1 MDSNRSEDTPKSSAV
16 KRMDDY
22 GDDYEEDVFPP
33 AREPISAKKRKIR
46 RIIFYVVTLVIA
58 LIVCSLLSLTVF
70 FKIDEIYVEGTT
82 RYSAE
87 EIIAVSMIK
96 KDDNLILCNTSLG
109 QKMIIEKFPY
119 VEDVDIKKK
128 LFNKIA
134 IVITEAKPS
143 SIIENNG
150 KYYVLSKKN
159 KIIEINDKKI
169 YDIPIVLGVRL
180 KNEKLCDYA
189 EYNDNNIK
197 KYIDDIMTA
206 IAKYNIKDIDAID
219 INSPTNIVL
228 YRKNGF
234 KIIIGEPENLD
245 YKFRTIEELML
256 NNIPDNDEGVLD
268 VSVVDKEGAQS
279 FYKSKMPEQS
289 QPEPSKPVAESSKP
303 DKENSV
309 RESSQTST
317 ESSSESEEISSDEEE
332 SSEDEA
338 SYEDEENSDD
348 ETSYED
354 EESSDDE
361 TSYEDEE
368 DSDDETSYEDEED
381 SDDETSYEDEEN
393 SDDETSYED
402 EENSEDEASHEYEE
416 DSQDDTYSEED
427 DEANTD

>member
-1 MDSNRSEDTPKSSAV
+1 MDSNRPEDTPKSNVVQRA
-16 KRMDDY
+16 DNY
-22 GDDYEEDVFPP
+22 GDDYEEVIFPP
-33 AREPISAKKRKIR
+33 AKEPMSAKKRKIR
-46 RIIFYVVTLVIA
+46 RIVFYVVTVVIA

-87 EIIAVSMIK
+87 AIIAESMIQ
-96 KDDNLILCNTSLG
+96 KDDNLILCNTAPG
-109 QKMIIEKFPY
+109 EKKIVEKFPY

-134 IVITEAKPS
+134 IVIKEAKPT

-159 KIIEINDKKI
+159 KIIEINDKKT

-189 EYNDNNIK
+189 EYNDDNIR
-197 KYIDDIMTA
+197 KYIDEIMSDID
-206 IAKYNIKDIDAID
+206 KYNIKNIDAID
-219 INSPTNIVL
+219 ITSPTNIIL

-234 KIIIGEPENLD
+234 KIIIGEPQNLD

-279 FYKSKMPEQS
+279 FYKSKITEPS
-289 QPEPSKPVAESSKP
+289 KPEPSKPAEQSSKPEPSKP
-303 DKENSV
+303 DKENSSS
-309 RESSQTST
+309 ESSQTE
-317 ESSSESEEISSDEEE
+317 ESSSESEETSEEEYSEDEESSEYEEYSEDEEE
-332 SSEDEA
+332 SSEDEEY
-338 SYEDEENSDD
+338 SEDE
-348 ETSYED
+348 

-361 TSYEDEE
+361 EYSEDEE
-368 DSDDETSYEDEED
+368 ESSEDEEY
-381 SDDETSYEDEEN
+381 SEDEEE
-393 SDDETSYED
+393 SSED
-402 EENSEDEASHEYEE
+402 EEYSEDEEESSEDEEYSKGDEE
-416 DSQDDTYSEED
+416 E
-427 DEANTD
+427 NTD